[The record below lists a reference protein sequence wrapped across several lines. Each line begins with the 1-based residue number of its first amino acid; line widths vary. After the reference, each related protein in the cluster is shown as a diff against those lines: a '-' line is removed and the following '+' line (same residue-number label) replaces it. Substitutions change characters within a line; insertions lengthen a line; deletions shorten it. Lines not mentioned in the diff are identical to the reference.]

1 MKPEVL
7 SSKTIYSG
15 KVFDVRVDEIREGEV
30 VYERDIV
37 VHPGSAVVVPVFD
50 DGTVGLVRQYR
61 HAAEKHLLEMV
72 AGGIEHGESPET
84 AARRELEEELG
95 VTAERLKKISEF
107 YVSPGF
113 VTEKMHVFLA
123 TGLTEVGQKLEADEI
138 LTIERHTFAVLL
150 EMIALGHI
158 EDAKT
163 IIGITLAA
171 EHEHTAAQTDR
182 LPSSIHAPD

>member
-7 SSKTIYSG
+7 SSKTVYSG
-15 KVFDVRVDEIREGEV
+15 NIFDVRVDEIREGDVE
-30 VYERDIV
+30 YERDIV
-37 VHPGSAVVVPVFD
+37 VHKGSAVVVPVFD

-61 HAAEKHLLEMV
+61 HAAGKHLLEMV
-72 AGGIEHGESPET
+72 AGGIEPGEDPQ
-84 AARRELEEELG
+84 AAAVRELEEELG
-95 VTAERLKKISEF
+95 VAAERFQKISEF

-113 VTEKMHVFLA
+113 LTEKMHVFMA

-150 EMIALGHI
+150 EMISLGQI

-163 IIGITLAA
+163 IIGISLAA
-171 EHEHTAAQTDR
+171 KLTDAVDPSAK